1 MAIASALAAAL
12 LLRLDSE
19 VSQEWLAAL
28 PWIYSATAEGGRSV
42 LSVIAG
48 SMITVTGVVFS
59 ITIVALTLASSQF
72 GPRLLRNFM
81 RDRANQ
87 TVMGTF
93 VATFLFSLIVLRAIE
108 SGDTPFVPHLSM
120 AVAAGLGVVSLF
132 VLIFFIHHAASSIQ
146 VSEIIRAV
154 ALEIEHALPS
164 IFPES
169 IGEETPIPPSG
180 IQSLEAKFTDAWPVR
195 AEAEGY
201 VRVIDSDGL
210 VGLAT
215 EHDLVLWLESEPGCF
230 VSPQGEIARVYGC
243 DASESVAARV
253 RAAFAVGSQR
263 TGVQDLPFLA
273 HQLTEMAVRALS
285 PGIND
290 PQTAVACVER
300 LGVVIHT
307 LATRVFPSAY
317 RQDEAGS
324 VRVITAPTRFDS
336 FVVSMLGP
344 IRHYGAGDVDVAMA
358 LLRAVGE
365 SIAVA
370 RGERASFLETYF
382 QEIVAAGRENIRVPS
397 DRSRLE
403 EQARKYQR
411 AGH

>member
-1 MAIASALAAAL
+1 
-12 LLRLDSE
+12 
-19 VSQEWLAAL
+19 
-28 PWIYSATAEGGRSV
+28 
-42 LSVIAG
+42 
-48 SMITVTGVVFS
+48 
-59 ITIVALTLASSQF
+59 
-72 GPRLLRNFM
+72 
-81 RDRANQ
+81 
-87 TVMGTF
+87 
-93 VATFLFSLIVLRAIE
+93 
-108 SGDTPFVPHLSM
+108 
-120 AVAAGLGVVSLF
+120 
-132 VLIFFIHHAASSIQ
+132 
-146 VSEIIRAV
+146 
-154 ALEIEHALPS
+154 
-164 IFPES
+164 
-169 IGEETPIPPSG
+169 
-180 IQSLEAKFTDAWPVR
+180 
-195 AEAEGY
+195 
-201 VRVIDSDGL
+201 
-210 VGLAT
+210 
-215 EHDLVLWLESEPGCF
+215 
-230 VSPQGEIARVYGC
+230 
-243 DASESVAARV
+243 
-253 RAAFAVGSQR
+253 
-263 TGVQDLPFLA
+263 
-273 HQLTEMAVRALS
+273 MAVRALS